1 MKRSFGCVG
10 FLAGVLCMLS
20 GVLRAEETEEH
31 GFANSGDVRIHY
43 VTAGK
48 GPLVILIHGF
58 PDYWYTWR
66 RQIPELARHFQVVAI
81 DLRGYNRSDQPE
93 GIENYRMEKLLAD
106 VSAVLHH
113 FKRQTAV
120 IVGHDW
126 GGGIAW
132 SYAMAHP
139 EKVDRLVI
147 LNLPHLHCLQR
158 ELAGNP
164 EQQKASA
171 YARFFQKPDAAST
184 LTPEGLASW
193 VQDADARQQYVAA
206 FRRSSLEGMLNYYK
220 ANYPREP
227 YKAPTAD
234 PPKVKCP
241 VLMIHG
247 LKDRALLQ
255 GALNGTWNWIEK
267 DLTLVTLPDA
277 GHFVQQDAPETV
289 TRTMLRWLTR
299 DDASDPR

>member
-193 VQDADARQQYVAA
+193 VQDAASCIDIHRGP
-206 FRRSSLEGMLNYYK
+206 RRGVCR
-220 ANYPREP
+220 P
-227 YKAPTAD
+227 
-234 PPKVKCP
+234 
-241 VLMIHG
+241 
-247 LKDRALLQ
+247 
-255 GALNGTWNWIEK
+255 
-267 DLTLVTLPDA
+267 
-277 GHFVQQDAPETV
+277 
-289 TRTMLRWLTR
+289 
-299 DDASDPR
+299 